1 MPLALLLLVL
11 VLVGLAF
18 VIYVFSLGSGYPQSE
33 VKHGEEL
40 READELQDELAVIE
54 SEITNQGFIQLTC
67 GRSEATALF
76 DPVNEVVHLKCDD
89 LGSRTEGCP
98 SQEHAEILF
107 LEFVIEELELLK
119 DKPVFTGFAL
129 PFCGRGLDL
138 NPMDFLTG
146 IHQ

>member
-1 MPLALLLLVL
+1 MLLSPIVLLVL
-11 VLVGLAF
+11 CLVGLAF
-18 VIYVFSLGSGYPQSE
+18 VIYVFSLSNVKQSSTTQLLE
-33 VKHGEEL
+33 SQDGEEL

-54 SEITNQGFIQLTC
+54 AEITNQGFIQLTC

-107 LEFVIEELELLK
+107 REFVDEEL
-119 DKPVFTGFAL
+119 G
-129 PFCGRGLDL
+129 
-138 NPMDFLTG
+138 
-146 IHQ
+146 

>member
-1 MPLALLLLVL
+1 MLLSPTVVL
-11 VLVGLAF
+11 VLVVVGL
-18 VIYVFSLGSGYPQSE
+18 VYVFYTFTSGRA
-33 VKHGEEL
+33 KHGKAITQ
-40 READELQDELAVIE
+40 ADEDIAEQREDADDLQDELAVIE

-119 DKPVFTGFAL
+119 D
-129 PFCGRGLDL
+129 
-138 NPMDFLTG
+138 
-146 IHQ
+146 

>member
-107 LEFVIEELELLK
+107 LEFVIEELGLL
-119 DKPVFTGFAL
+119 
-129 PFCGRGLDL
+129 
-138 NPMDFLTG
+138 MEE
-146 IHQ
+146 

>member
-1 MPLALLLLVL
+1 MPLGLLLLVL

-18 VIYVFSLGSGYPQSE
+18 VWYVFSLGSGYPQSE
-33 VKHGEEL
+33 QVKHGEEL
-40 READELQDELAVIE
+40 RDADELQNESAVIE
-54 SEITNQGFIQLTC
+54 AEITNQGFIQLTC

-107 LEFVIEELELLK
+107 REFVDEEL
-119 DKPVFTGFAL
+119 G
-129 PFCGRGLDL
+129 
-138 NPMDFLTG
+138 
-146 IHQ
+146 

>member
-1 MPLALLLLVL
+1 MALGLLLLVL
-11 VLVGLAF
+11 VVVGLVSA
-18 VIYVFSLGSGYPQSE
+18 YYLLTFSRA
-33 VKHGEEL
+33 KHGELTAPPDEDVAEQ
-40 READELQDELAVIE
+40 REDADDLQDELAGIE

-67 GRSEATALF
+67 GKSKATALF

-119 DKPVFTGFAL
+119 D
-129 PFCGRGLDL
+129 
-138 NPMDFLTG
+138 
-146 IHQ
+146 

>member
-1 MPLALLLLVL
+1 MPLGLLLLVL

-54 SEITNQGFIQLTC
+54 AEITNQGFIQLTC

-76 DPVNEVVHLKCDD
+76 DPVKEVVHLKCDD

-98 SQEHAEILF
+98 DQEQAEILF
-107 LEFVIEELELLK
+107 REFVIEELELVK
-119 DKPVFTGFAL
+119 D
-129 PFCGRGLDL
+129 
-138 NPMDFLTG
+138 
-146 IHQ
+146 

>member
-1 MPLALLLLVL
+1 MVIGSLLLVL

-18 VIYVFSLGSGYPQSE
+18 VIYVFSLGSQFPQATQ

-40 READELQDELAVIE
+40 LEADELPDELAVIE

-107 LEFVIEELELLK
+107 LEFVIEELGLK
-119 DKPVFTGFAL
+119 SKTNND
-129 PFCGRGLDL
+129 
-138 NPMDFLTG
+138 
-146 IHQ
+146 

>member
-1 MPLALLLLVL
+1 MLLSPIVLLVL
-11 VLVGLAF
+11 CLVGLAF
-18 VIYVFSLGSGYPQSE
+18 VFYVFSLGN
-33 VKHGEEL
+33 VKQRSATQLLESQDGEEL

-76 DPVNEVVHLKCDD
+76 DPVKEVVHLKCDD

-107 LEFVIEELELLK
+107 REFVIEELELVK
-119 DKPVFTGFAL
+119 
-129 PFCGRGLDL
+129 
-138 NPMDFLTG
+138 N
-146 IHQ
+146 

>member
-54 SEITNQGFIQLTC
+54 AEITNQGFIQLTC
-67 GRSEATALF
+67 GRSEAAALF
-76 DPVNEVVHLKCDD
+76 DPVNEVVQLKCDD

-107 LEFVIEELELLK
+107 REFVDEEFGLLK
-119 DKPVFTGFAL
+119 D
-129 PFCGRGLDL
+129 
-138 NPMDFLTG
+138 
-146 IHQ
+146 

>member
-1 MPLALLLLVL
+1 MPLGLLLLVL

-18 VIYVFSLGSGYPQSE
+18 VFYVFSLGSQFPQATQ

-119 DKPVFTGFAL
+119 D
-129 PFCGRGLDL
+129 
-138 NPMDFLTG
+138 
-146 IHQ
+146 

>member
-1 MPLALLLLVL
+1 MALQLLLLVL
-11 VLVGLAF
+11 VVVGL
-18 VIYVFSLGSGYPQSE
+18 VFAYYLFTFSRP
-33 VKHGEEL
+33 KHGEVTAPPDEDVAEQ
-40 READELQDELAVIE
+40 REDADDLQDELPGIE

-67 GRSEATALF
+67 RKSEATALF

-119 DKPVFTGFAL
+119 D
-129 PFCGRGLDL
+129 
-138 NPMDFLTG
+138 
-146 IHQ
+146 